1 MNSSLRSALKGAFSL
16 AFAAILAGCG
26 ARDGKKELAAAEA
39 AYTAAHDLAKA
50 DKLIAKSLKRAGD
63 NVDAL
68 VWCTRVK
75 LELGQL
81 SAARE
86 ALAKAETLAG
96 GDTDV
101 EMLAAQLAYH
111 AKDYAAAS
119 AKFAALAANEKLDA
133 GLRAEAFA
141 GLGVVEW
148 TCNEY
153 DAARIA
159 FLKAIRLDRRNAA
172 ARYHLGLVYRDGFGY
187 SEAALEQF
195 EIFVRLEAMAD
206 KRVVRTQRAIIPELK
221 ETIARQAMERQG
233 TSPRDSSAA
242 AAALARAEAARK
254 KKDFRTAKKEYAKA
268 FEADALSYPAALGL
282 AEMWSK
288 TDASLSGQKKTLEYY
303 RTACALKT
311 SAVKTFVA
319 TGDLAYRL
327 GQYATAVEVYSRAV
341 AANPTDITA
350 IDGLI
355 RSLGKV
361 GGRRKIAAAYQDY
374 RDFISASRKR

>member
-1 MNSSLRSALKGAFSL
+1 MNSSLRFALKGVCAA
-16 AFAAILAGCG
+16 AFAVTLVGCG

-39 AYTAAHDLAKA
+39 AYTTAHDLAKA
-50 DKLIAKSLKRAGD
+50 DKLIAQSLKYAAD

-68 VWCTRVK
+68 VWCTRIK
-75 LELGQL
+75 LERGEL

-86 ALAKAETLAG
+86 ALAKAESLAA

-101 EMLAAQLAYH
+101 EMLGAQLAYH

-119 AKFAALAANEKLDA
+119 AKFAALAANAKLDA
-133 GLRAEAFA
+133 ALRAEAFA

-187 SEAALEQF
+187 TEAALEQF
-195 EIFVRLEAMAD
+195 EIFVRLEATAD
-206 KRVVRTQRAIIPELK
+206 RRVLRTQRSIIPELK
-221 ETIARQAMERQG
+221 ETIARQAMDRQG
-233 TSPRDSSAA
+233 ASQRDSSAA
-242 AAALARAEAARK
+242 AAALTRAEAARK

-282 AEMWSK
+282 AEMWAK
-288 TDASLSGQKKTLEYY
+288 TDASVNGQKKTLEYY
-303 RTACALKT
+303 RAACALKT
-311 SAVKTFVA
+311 SALKTFVA
-319 TGDLAYRL
+319 TGDLAYKL
-327 GQYATAVEVYSRAV
+327 GQYATAVETYSRAV
-341 AANPTDITA
+341 AANPSDITA

-355 RSLGKV
+355 RSLGRV
-361 GGRRKIAAAYQDY
+361 GGRSKIAAAYQGY
-374 RDFISASRKR
+374 RDFISVPRKR

>member
-1 MNSSLRSALKGAFSL
+1 MNSSLKSALKGAFSL
-16 AFAAILAGCG
+16 AFAAILVGCG

-68 VWCTRVK
+68 VWCARVK

-119 AKFAALAANEKLDA
+119 AKFAALAENGELDA

-153 DAARIA
+153 DTARIA

-172 ARYHLGLVYRDGFGY
+172 ARYHLGLIYRDGFGY

-195 EIFVRLEAMAD
+195 EIFVRLEAVAD
-206 KRVVRTQRAIIPELK
+206 KRVMRTQRAIIPELK
-221 ETIARQAMERQG
+221 ETIARTAMERQG

-242 AAALARAEAARK
+242 AVALTRAETARK

-282 AEMWSK
+282 AEMWAK

-319 TGDLAYRL
+319 TGDLAYKL

>member
-119 AKFAALAANEKLDA
+119 AKFAALAANAKLDA

-153 DAARIA
+153 DVARIA

-172 ARYHLGLVYRDGFGY
+172 ARYHLGLGYRDGFGY
-187 SEAALEQF
+187 AEAALEQF
-195 EIFVRLEAMAD
+195 EIFVRLETVAD
-206 KRVVRTQRAIIPELK
+206 KRVMRTQRAIIPELK

-233 TSPRDSSAA
+233 AAQRDSSAA
-242 AAALARAEAARK
+242 AAALARAETARK
-254 KKDFRTAKKEYAKA
+254 KRDFRTAKKEYARA

-282 AEMWSK
+282 AEMWTK
-288 TDASLSGQKKTLEYY
+288 TDASLNGQKKTLEYY

-341 AANPTDITA
+341 AANPSDITA

-374 RDFISASRKR
+374 RDFVSAARKR

>member
-1 MNSSLRSALKGAFSL
+1 MNFSLRFALEV
-16 AFAAILAGCG
+16 AFALALSASFAGCG
-26 ARDGKKELAAAEA
+26 ARDGREELAAAEA
-39 AYTAAHDLAKA
+39 AYDAAHDLAKA
-50 DKLIAKSLKRAGD
+50 DKLIAKSLKYAGD

-68 VWCTRVK
+68 VWCARVK

-86 ALAKAETLAG
+86 ALGKAEALAA

-101 EMLAAQLAYH
+101 EMLGAQLAYH

-119 AKFAALAANEKLDA
+119 AKFAALAANEKLEA
-133 GLRAEAFA
+133 GLRAQAFA

-187 SEAALEQF
+187 AEAALEQF

-206 KRVVRTQRAIIPELK
+206 KRVMRTQRSIIPELK
-221 ETIARQAMERQG
+221 ETIARQAMDRQG
-233 TSPRDSSAA
+233 SSPRDSSAA
-242 AAALARAEAARK
+242 AAALARAETARK

-268 FEADALSYPAALGL
+268 FASDALSYPAALGL
-282 AEMWSK
+282 AEMWAK

-311 SAVKTFVA
+311 SAVKTFVT
-319 TGDLAYRL
+319 TGDLACKL

-341 AANPTDITA
+341 AANPSDITA

-374 RDFISASRKR
+374 RDFVSASRKR